1 MDAPQVCLDCESQWM
16 PKGILYAGKPLP
28 VISDRNGVRPKDAL
42 KEYGIQS
49 YQDDRALKA
58 LSTACFPYFGPPDDS
73 PATTDNSASDS
84 DLEY

>member
-1 MDAPQVCLDCESQWM
+1 ML
-16 PKGILYAGKPLP
+16 
-28 VISDRNGVRPKDAL
+28 DRNGVRPKDAL